1 MSDCPVLITCPAGE
15 TPRASSDPVL
25 QGGLQPPGPLRRTCR
40 GATQTASNGARA
52 MSFSTHFTHAITR
65 RPAASIIRGL
75 RAVDTGTPDL
85 AVMQSHHDAYIA
97 TLKETGATVLELP
110 SLEAYP
116 DSVFVEDTALCLP
129 QGAVVMR
136 PGAPSRLGEAAE
148 MAPQLQALY
157 RQVVAITGP
166 DSFIEGGDILVTE
179 REILV
184 GRSARTNAAGI
195 AELTALVTPWGHRVR
210 EVHTPAGVLHFKTD
224 CSLLDADTVLSTR
237 RLSASGCF
245 DSYRVIDVAE
255 GEEAAANTIRF
266 NDLVLMAAGFPRTRD
281 AIAAAGLT
289 VREIGNS
296 ECAKLDGGM
305 SCLSLRF
312 TPHQ

>member
-1 MSDCPVLITCPAGE
+1 
-15 TPRASSDPVL
+15 
-25 QGGLQPPGPLRRTCR
+25 
-40 GATQTASNGARA
+40 
-52 MSFSTHFTHAITR
+52 MSFSTRFTHAITR
-65 RPAASIIRGL
+65 RPAASITRGL
-75 RAVDTGTPDL
+75 RAVDTGNPDL
-85 AVMQSHHDAYIA
+85 ALMQVHHDAYVA
-97 TLKETGATVLELP
+97 TLRDTGATVIELP
-110 SLEAYP
+110 ALDAYP

-129 QGAVVMR
+129 QGAVIMR

-148 MAPQLQALY
+148 MAPHLRALHG
-157 RQVVAITGP
+157 QVVEIAGK

-195 AELTALVTPWGHRVR
+195 AELTRLVAPWGHTVR
-210 EVHTPAGVLHFKTD
+210 EVHTPPGVLHFKTD
-224 CSLLDADTVLSTR
+224 CSLLDSETVLSTR

-245 DSYRVIDVAE
+245 AGYKIIDVPD

-266 NDLVLMAAGFPRTRD
+266 NDLVLMPVGFPKTRD
-281 AIAAAGLT
+281 AIAAAGFTL
-289 VREIGNS
+289 REIGNS

-312 TPHQ
+312 TPQ

>member
-1 MSDCPVLITCPAGE
+1 MSV
-15 TPRASSDPVL
+15 
-25 QGGLQPPGPLRRTCR
+25 
-40 GATQTASNGARA
+40 
-52 MSFSTHFTHAITR
+52 STHFTHAITR
-65 RPAASIIRGL
+65 RPSASITRGL

-85 AVMQSHHDAYIA
+85 ALMQDHHAAYIA
-97 TLKETGATVLELP
+97 TLRETGATVIELP
-110 SLEAYP
+110 ALDAYP

-148 MAPQLQALY
+148 MAPHLKALY
-157 RQVVAITGP
+157 TDVRQITGP

-195 AELTALVTPWGHRVR
+195 AELTRLVAPWGHTVR
-210 EVHTPAGVLHFKTD
+210 EVHTPPGVLHFKTD
-224 CSLLDADTVLSTR
+224 CSLLDAGTILSTP

-245 DSYRVIDVAE
+245 AGYTVIDVPD
-255 GEEAAANTIRF
+255 GEDAAANTIRF
-266 NDLVLMAAGFPRTRD
+266 NDLVLMPAGFPKTRD
-281 AIAAAGLT
+281 AIAAAGFT
-289 VREIGNS
+289 IREIGNS

-312 TPHQ
+312 TPT

>member
-1 MSDCPVLITCPAGE
+1 
-15 TPRASSDPVL
+15 
-25 QGGLQPPGPLRRTCR
+25 
-40 GATQTASNGARA
+40 

-85 AVMQSHHDAYIA
+85 ALMLAHHDAYIA
-97 TLKETGATVLELP
+97 TLRDTGATVIELAP
-110 SLEAYP
+110 LDAYP

-129 QGAVVMR
+129 QGAVIMR

-148 MAPQLQALY
+148 MAPHLRVLY
-157 RQVVAITGP
+157 GEVTAIAGP

-184 GRSARTNAAGI
+184 GRSARTNAQGI
-195 AELTALVTPWGHRVR
+195 AELTRLVTPWGHKVR
-210 EVHTPAGVLHFKTD
+210 EVCTPPGVLHFKTD
-224 CSLLDADTVLSTR
+224 CSLMDAETILSTT

-245 DSYRVIDVAE
+245 TGYRVIDVPD
-255 GEEAAANTIRF
+255 GEEAAANAIRF
-266 NDLVLMAAGFPRTRD
+266 NDLVLLPEGFPQTRD
-281 AIAAAGLT
+281 ALTAEGFT

-312 TPHQ
+312 TPK

>member
-1 MSDCPVLITCPAGE
+1 MSY
-15 TPRASSDPVL
+15 
-25 QGGLQPPGPLRRTCR
+25 
-40 GATQTASNGARA
+40 
-52 MSFSTHFTHAITR
+52 STHFTHAITR
-65 RPAASIIRGL
+65 CPSASITAGL
-75 RAVDTGTPDL
+75 RAVDIGTPDL
-85 AVMQSHHDAYIA
+85 ALMLAHHAAYIA
-97 TLKETGATVLELP
+97 VLKETGAEVIELP
-110 SLEAYP
+110 ALDAYP

-148 MAPQLQALY
+148 MAPHLRALY
-157 RQVVAITGP
+157 GQVLEITGP

-184 GRSARTNAAGI
+184 GRSARTNTTGI
-195 AELTALVTPWGHRVR
+195 AELTRLVTPWGHSVR
-210 EVHTPAGVLHFKTD
+210 EVHTPPGVLHFKTD
-224 CSLLDADTVLSTR
+224 CSLLDTETVLATD
-237 RLSASGCF
+237 RLTASGCF
-245 DSYRVIDVAE
+245 DGYRVIPVAT

-266 NDLVLMAAGFPRTRD
+266 NDVVLMPAGFPRTRD
-281 AIAAAGLT
+281 AIAATGFA

-312 TPHQ
+312 TPKR

>member
-1 MSDCPVLITCPAGE
+1 
-15 TPRASSDPVL
+15 
-25 QGGLQPPGPLRRTCR
+25 
-40 GATQTASNGARA
+40 

-85 AVMQSHHDAYIA
+85 ATMQDHHDQYIA
-97 TLKETGATVLELP
+97 TLRETGATVIELP
-110 SLEAYP
+110 PLDAYP

-129 QGAVVMR
+129 QGAIVMR

-148 MAPQLQALY
+148 MAPHLKALY
-157 RQVVAITGP
+157 GQVLEVTGK

-184 GRSARTNAAGI
+184 GRSARTNAEGI
-195 AELTALVTPWGHRVR
+195 AELTRLIAPWGHSVR
-210 EVHTPAGVLHFKTD
+210 EVHTPPGVLHFKTD
-224 CSLLDADTVLSTR
+224 CSLLDRETILSTR

-245 DSYRVIDVAE
+245 KGYRVIDVAD

-266 NDLVLMAAGFPRTRD
+266 NDLVLMPAGFPRTRD
-281 AIAAAGLT
+281 ALAAAGFT

-312 TPHQ
+312 TPA